1 MKKKFF
7 TAIGLMSGTSMD
19 GVDLSVIKSD
29 GYDEYSSILD
39 EYYEYGDEL
48 FNNIT
53 SLRDK
58 IHKKSDLDKYKQNIT
73 ILEREITLFHS
84 DIINKV
90 LKKNNLQVDLVG
102 FHGQTI
108 YHNVEESISKQIGNG
123 LLLSQLIKKEVV
135 YNFRNNDLKNG
146 GQGAPLAP
154 IFHKML
160 VKKFSLEKA
169 LFINIGGIINSSTI
183 LNKGQ
188 LTASDHGPGM
198 CLIDEWIRKKTKK
211 RFDKNGEIS
220 KSGKV
225 DKIILNQAIDN
236 LYSKFEIDKKNE
248 NTANSIKSFD
258 VKDFSLS
265 FVKGLSLENGAATIT
280 NFTGTLIA
288 NGMSYAHG
296 VSRPIM
302 CKWLVCGGGRKNKY
316 LLESIKNIFEEI
328 SIEPIDKYEI
338 DGDFIESQAFGYLAI
353 RSFLKLPIS
362 FPTTTSCK
370 KPISGGKIVENF

>member
-1 MKKKFF
+1 MKKNFF

-39 EYYEYGDEL
+39 EYHEYGDEL

-58 IHKKSDLDKYKQNIT
+58 IHKKSDLDKYKQNIAD
-73 ILEREITLFHS
+73 LEREITLFHY

-188 LTASDHGPGM
+188 LIASDHGPGM

-225 DKIILNQAIDN
+225 DKLILNQAIDN
-236 LYSKFEIDKKNE
+236 LYSKFEINKKNE
-248 NTANSIKSFD
+248 NTDNNIKSFD

-265 FVKGLSLENGAATIT
+265 FVKGLSLENGAAT
-280 NFTGTLIA
+280 LIELTA
-288 NGMSYAHG
+288 FIIKELIESKLKLNISENIY
-296 VSRPIM
+296 
-302 CKWLVCGGGRKNKY
+302 LCGGGRKNKF
-316 LLESIKNIFEEI
+316 LVDSIKKDYDNIKLIDEI
-328 SIEPIDKYEI
+328 GVN
-338 DGDFIESQAFGYLAI
+338 GDYVESQAFGYLAI
-353 RSFLKLPIS
+353 RSILDLPIS
-362 FPTTTSCK
+362 FPETTGCK
-370 KPISGGKIVENF
+370 HPSRGGDLVKNF

>member
-39 EYYEYGDEL
+39 EYHEYDDDL

-58 IHKKSDLDKYKQNIT
+58 IHKKSDLDKYNQNIT
-73 ILEREITLFHS
+73 DLEREITLFHS

-90 LKKNNLQVDLVG
+90 LKKNNLQVDLIG

-188 LTASDHGPGM
+188 LFASDHGPGM

-236 LYSKFEIDKKNE
+236 LYSKFEIDNRNKSI
-248 NTANSIKSFD
+248 ADSIKSFD

-265 FVKGLSLENGAATIT
+265 FVKGLSLENGAAT
-280 NFTGTLIA
+280 LIELTA
-288 NGMSYAHG
+288 FIIKELIESKLKLNISENIY
-296 VSRPIM
+296 
-302 CKWLVCGGGRKNKY
+302 LCGGGRKNKF
-316 LLESIKNIFEEI
+316 LVDSIKKDYDNIKLIDEI
-328 SIEPIDKYEI
+328 GVN
-338 DGDFIESQAFGYLAI
+338 GDYVESQAFGYLAI
-353 RSFLKLPIS
+353 RSILELPIS
-362 FPTTTSCK
+362 FPETTGCK
-370 KPISGGKIVENF
+370 NPSRGGDLVKNF

>member
-39 EYYEYGDEL
+39 EYHEYDDDL

-58 IHKKSDLDKYKQNIT
+58 IHKKSDLDKYNQNIT
-73 ILEREITLFHS
+73 DLEREITLFHS

-90 LKKNNLQVDLVG
+90 LKKNNLQVDLIG

-188 LTASDHGPGM
+188 LFASDHGPGM

-225 DKIILNQAIDN
+225 DKVILNQAIDN

-265 FVKGLSLENGAATIT
+265 FVKGLSLENGAAT
-280 NFTGTLIA
+280 LIELTA
-288 NGMSYAHG
+288 FIIKELIESKLKLNISENIY
-296 VSRPIM
+296 
-302 CKWLVCGGGRKNKY
+302 LCGGGRKNKF
-316 LLESIKNIFEEI
+316 LVDSIKKDYDNIKLIDEI
-328 SIEPIDKYEI
+328 GVN
-338 DGDFIESQAFGYLAI
+338 GDYVESQAFGYLAI
-353 RSFLKLPIS
+353 RSILELPIS
-362 FPTTTSCK
+362 FPETTGCK
-370 KPISGGKIVENF
+370 NPSRGGDLVKNF

>member
-39 EYYEYGDEL
+39 EYHEYDDDL

-58 IHKKSDLDKYKQNIT
+58 IHKKSDLDKYNQNIT
-73 ILEREITLFHS
+73 DLEREITLFHS

-90 LKKNNLQVDLVG
+90 LKKNNLQVDLIG

-188 LTASDHGPGM
+188 LFASDHGPGM

-265 FVKGLSLENGAATIT
+265 FVKGLSLENGAAT
-280 NFTGTLIA
+280 LIELTA
-288 NGMSYAHG
+288 FIIKELIESKLKLNISENIY
-296 VSRPIM
+296 
-302 CKWLVCGGGRKNKY
+302 LCGGGRKNKF
-316 LLESIKNIFEEI
+316 LVDSIKKDYDNIKLIDEI
-328 SIEPIDKYEI
+328 GVN
-338 DGDFIESQAFGYLAI
+338 GDYVESQAFGYLAI
-353 RSFLKLPIS
+353 RSILELPIS
-362 FPTTTSCK
+362 FPETTGCK
-370 KPISGGKIVENF
+370 NPSRGGDLVKNF